1 LSAIQSFV
9 CHRTSKLI
17 KMKKLLF
24 SCIILFGSFGYSQG
38 CSDAGICSIGNSFT
52 SVIDS
57 TKNQI
62 EVGNVFG
69 KGVEDVFYISPYVS
83 YTRAF
88 NEHFSL
94 TTKITYSQASGSFGT
109 RGNIGDAFLI
119 GNYKFLEKNEKQW
132 STLLGIKIPF
142 TGSNDKI
149 NNFSIPLDYQ
159 SSLGTYD
166 LFLGADFKYKKWNF
180 NSVIQIPVI
189 NSNGNSYFD
198 EYSASNDF
206 PTTNLFERK
215 SDVLFRSMYTFK
227 SKSQKFTYKPNF
239 LFIYHLGNDTYEDI
253 FGKRQE
259 IKNSEG
265 ITINANFIS
274 NYKINDR
281 NSIEASIAF
290 PVVYREIRPDGL
302 TRSVTLGINYK
313 YSF

>member
-1 LSAIQSFV
+1 
-9 CHRTSKLI
+9 
-17 KMKKLLF
+17 MKKLLF

>member
-1 LSAIQSFV
+1 
-9 CHRTSKLI
+9 
-17 KMKKLLF
+17 MKRILF
-24 SCIILFGSFGYSQG
+24 SFFILLSSFSFGQG
-38 CSDAGICSIGNSFT
+38 CSDAGICSIGNGFS
-52 SVIDS
+52 SAIDS

-69 KGVEDVFYISPYVS
+69 KGLEDVVYISPYIS

-88 NEHFSL
+88 STHFSL

-119 GNYKFLEKNEKQW
+119 GNYKFSERKNKQW
-132 STLLGIKIPF
+132 STLFGVKIPF

-166 LFLGADFKYKKWNF
+166 LFLAADLRYKRWNF
-180 NSVIQIPVI
+180 NTAIQIPVI
-189 NSNGNSYFD
+189 NSNANSYFD

-239 LFIYHLGNDTYEDI
+239 LFIYHLGNDSYEDI
-253 FGKRQE
+253 FGNRKE
-259 IKNSEG
+259 IQNSEG
-265 ITINANFIS
+265 LTINANLIS
-274 NYKINDR
+274 NYKINET
-281 NSIEASIAF
+281 NSFEVSLAF

-302 TRSVTLGINYK
+302 TRLITLGINYR